1 MRLHCGQRPET
12 YIGFVALRPMPCL
25 LHGSAKSHFK
35 QRICQ
40 AGARFFAGMSFWAAR
55 FAVES
60 FVLMSQPFL
69 PFSES
74 VGELFCGRNFLGKG
88 AMSALLHPLKPPSN
102 SSETSA
108 TWAASFLSHNEM
120 AWLPFAKSRVPISIA
135 K

>member
-1 MRLHCGQRPET
+1 
-12 YIGFVALRPMPCL
+12 L

-40 AGARFFAGMSFWAAR
+40 PGARFFAGMSFWAAR

-102 SSETSA
+102 SSDASA
-108 TWAASFLSHNEM
+108 TWAALS
-120 AWLPFAKSRVPISIA
+120 
-135 K
+135 